1 MFFKNILK
9 SYFEEQYKGFCLICG
24 KSSKNIF
31 CLKCNN
37 CISNIKI
44 NNDNISFFKDSK
56 YWIIGNNNH
65 EEIKSYGL
73 YLLQRLIPIST
84 IDIINYIK
92 EIKLINQEKNF
103 FYINVFFKS
112 GSIIKLEIPKVKS
125 KLNHFISYK
134 NLFLYPELEKNKSLL
149 ISNK

>member
-1 MFFKNILK
+1 MFFKNILN
-9 SYFEEQYKGFCLICG
+9 SYFEEQHNGFCLICG
-24 KSSKNIF
+24 KLSKNIY
-31 CLKCNN
+31 CLECNN

-44 NNDNISFFKDSK
+44 NNNNISFFKDSK
-56 YWIIGNNNH
+56 YWMIGNNNF

-92 EIKLINQEKNF
+92 EIKLINQEKNY
-103 FYINVFFKS
+103 FYINVILKS
-112 GSIIKLEIPKVKS
+112 GSILNLEIPIPKS
-125 KLNHFISYK
+125 NINHFISYK
-134 NLFLYPELEKNKSLL
+134 NKFLYPELEKNKSLL